1 MKNLL
6 AAIVVLPI
14 LVAAIQAQSLTNTTI
29 KERIRAARAEKDIT
43 LTYDPQGKT
52 SKLMAVASNFAN
64 SEARRSGLLAM
75 NFAVGYIYSGDE
87 LRSVPSSF
95 LFTFWVLTKKPQFSE
110 EHAMTV
116 VLPDEM
122 LVIGSGRYAS
132 KPSEQ
137 VEYLN
142 FEISRESLMK
152 IASQTEVGFMLGDE
166 RFTFTRSQ
174 MKLLGDLLTVTS
186 VESPAAN

>member
-75 NFAVGYIYSGDE
+75 NFAVEG
-87 LRSVPSSF
+87 
-95 LFTFWVLTKKPQFSE
+95 
-110 EHAMTV
+110 
-116 VLPDEM
+116 
-122 LVIGSGRYAS
+122 
-132 KPSEQ
+132 
-137 VEYLN
+137 
-142 FEISRESLMK
+142 
-152 IASQTEVGFMLGDE
+152 
-166 RFTFTRSQ
+166 
-174 MKLLGDLLTVTS
+174 
-186 VESPAAN
+186 